1 MILTS
6 TWGIIVEGLKLQGYK
21 RDFGIIQFKLIIKCN
36 NSFEDV
42 NDQFWQSIIGA
53 HEGEL
58 GAETVNALILA
69 NENWFLVLYF
79 VAIKVIRI

>member
-42 NDQFWQSIIGA
+42 ND
-53 HEGEL
+53 
-58 GAETVNALILA
+58 
-69 NENWFLVLYF
+69 
-79 VAIKVIRI
+79 